1 MAATRGRRKKAAKSE
16 EPVVEVES
24 AKESEESVPVAVE
37 EPKEEKKVEKP
48 KSKSLVLK
56 HKVGDKVKFSGEEWE
71 VLIVVNKKERERL
84 RIGREGKL
92 RAVWL
97 EDLD

>member
-1 MAATRGRRKKAAKSE
+1 MAATRGRRKKAVKPE
-16 EPVVEVES
+16 EPAVEVES
-24 AKESEESVPVAVE
+24 AKESEESAPVVVE

>member
-1 MAATRGRRKKAAKSE
+1 MAATRGRRKKAVKSE

-24 AKESEESVPVAVE
+24 AEESEESVPVAVE

-48 KSKSLVLK
+48 KNKSLVLK
-56 HKVGDKVKFSGEEWE
+56 HKVGNKVKFSGEEWE

-84 RIGREGKL
+84 RIEREGKL

>member
-1 MAATRGRRKKAAKSE
+1 MAATRGRRKKAVKSE
-16 EPVVEVES
+16 EPSVEVES
-24 AKESEESVPVAVE
+24 AEESEESAPVVVE

-48 KSKSLVLK
+48 KNKSLVLK

-84 RIGREGKL
+84 RIEREGKL